1 MNGCGETA
9 LAIAERCG
17 HELGAE
23 VLRNARLKELKELRD
38 QKLSKKNKKSKGLG
52 GGAEGEG
59 DADTA
64 KEAQRAAE
72 EAERRL
78 LAEIASKEE
87 AMEKQK
93 ALKAEAAA
101 AKLLA
106 SEEGGAEQTATKS
119 KRQKQKAKQ
128 KKKQAGLAQVDHD
141 AMLAETAAV
150 MAGFAEVEGQQEQ
163 EACSPEVEFVD
174 GGDDDGHGARA
185 AKGGDTSLDIDEPT
199 APITAPAAPVAPP
212 HHRELF
218 SPVVQPASTDEEPS
232 ARELTLICE
241 NNDLQSQL
249 DATRRQLDELR
260 RAHDAAMDSIKS
272 ERLDHSI
279 ERQAQDGQFA
289 VLAKQNDALIK
300 KCDEATSKAELERAR
315 ARDIEAACDRAFGEL
330 KQQASELLRRQS
342 SSSSGRHRRHR
353 SSCVAGIAAG
363 IADRGVL
370 RLAWLHFG
378 RQRRRRCWWRRR
390 RR

>member
-1 MNGCGETA
+1 MMRHGSKLLTDPRWCRPRDMVCRRA
-9 LAIAERCG
+9 RLYRRRRSKVAMPARD
-17 HELGAE
+17 HDSVVDMLMMLGADASLKNVRGRTASE
-23 VLRNARLKELKELRD
+23 FALQAGNRSRASLLEKHGNMQRAGSEKDRLAAEAAEAAAQAGVLRNAKLKGLKELRD
-38 QKLSKKNKKSKGLG
+38 QKLSKKNKKSKGFG
-52 GGAEGEG
+52 GGAEGDG
-59 DADTA
+59 DAETA

-101 AKLLA
+101 TKLLA

-128 KKKQAGLAQVDHD
+128 KKKQTGLGQVDHD
-141 AMLAETAAV
+141 AMLVETAVV
-150 MAGFAEVEGQQEQ
+150 MAGFAEVEGQQQQ

-174 GGDDDGHGARA
+174 GDDDDGHGARA
-185 AKGGDTSLDIDEPT
+185 AKGGDTSLTIDEPT

-212 HHRELF
+212 HEFF

-260 RAHDAAMDSIKS
+260 RCT
-272 ERLDHSI
+272 
-279 ERQAQDGQFA
+279 
-289 VLAKQNDALIK
+289 N
-300 KCDEATSKAELERAR
+300 
-315 ARDIEAACDRAFGEL
+315 
-330 KQQASELLRRQS
+330 
-342 SSSSGRHRRHR
+342 
-353 SSCVAGIAAG
+353 
-363 IADRGVL
+363 
-370 RLAWLHFG
+370 
-378 RQRRRRCWWRRR
+378 
-390 RR
+390 